1 MPGIENW
8 DRKQL
13 EQEYWKCLKEKEILQ
28 SAFNSAYEGIV
39 ITDPDGTIRML
50 NEPYAKF
57 LNIRPEE
64 AVGKHCTEVIE
75 NSRMHIVG
83 RTGKAELAQVQRIRG
98 GEMIAHRIPII
109 EKGKVVAVVG
119 KVLFQDVKELHALSA
134 RVNRLRQELDYYKGE
149 YLKTLYARYDFS
161 DIIGNDAKLLSVIEI
176 AKKVAPSN
184 TTVFIGGE
192 SGTGKELFAHAI
204 HNHSHRRHGP
214 FVKVNCAAI
223 PESLLES
230 VLFGY
235 EEGAFTGAVKGGKKG
250 KFQMAHQGTIFL
262 DEIGELP
269 LTMQAKLLRVL
280 QEKEVEVV
288 GGVHSVSVDV
298 RVIAASNRDLEQMVA
313 NQQFRQDLFY
323 RLHVVAL
330 HIPPLRERKGDI
342 PALVD
347 ALLGEL
353 SQEVGVYVD
362 GVEPAAMDRLVDYH
376 WPGNVRELKNILE
389 RALHLKEDGW
399 IRVEHLPYH
408 IGGEKRDEPSQ
419 FSLREALER
428 TEEEMIRKA
437 LHYAK
442 GDRQKA
448 IKLLGI
454 SRSGFYQKLHKYGL
468 LS

>member
-298 RVIAASNRDLEQMVA
+298 R
-313 NQQFRQDLFY
+313 
-323 RLHVVAL
+323 
-330 HIPPLRERKGDI
+330 
-342 PALVD
+342 
-347 ALLGEL
+347 
-353 SQEVGVYVD
+353 
-362 GVEPAAMDRLVDYH
+362 
-376 WPGNVRELKNILE
+376 
-389 RALHLKEDGW
+389 
-399 IRVEHLPYH
+399 
-408 IGGEKRDEPSQ
+408 
-419 FSLREALER
+419 
-428 TEEEMIRKA
+428 
-437 LHYAK
+437 
-442 GDRQKA
+442 
-448 IKLLGI
+448 
-454 SRSGFYQKLHKYGL
+454 
-468 LS
+468 